1 MNVLD
6 LLANDNYLIVNRD
19 LVKLLGLRQAV
30 MFGELCSEQN
40 YWNKMAGEDGQWFY
54 STQENIEDKIGLSP
68 YEQREALKVLEE
80 KGLIERQKKGIPCK
94 TYYRVCLEQVVKI
107 FDNWTSKHLT
117 TGSEEN
123 SQLNNNK
130 QDKTKEKTKVS
141 FVENPQKEIKDRIF
155 PKAEAEKAIELWNS
169 IPSLPNVI
177 KLSDKRKLALKNL
190 LKEYDWGQFEQ
201 VIENIRTSSFLN
213 GTSGRW
219 QCSFD
224 WILNRNN
231 FLKVLEGQYKDR
243 EQNEQKSVGKVAHK
257 PSEYDEGF
265 DENGNFIY

>member
-1 MNVLD
+1 MKVLD

-19 LVKLLGLRQAV
+19 MVKLLGLRQAV

-40 YWNKMAGEDGQWFY
+40 YWNKQAGEDEQWFY

-107 FDNWTSKHLT
+107 FDNWTSKSLT
-117 TGSEEN
+117 TGNEEI
-123 SQLNNNK
+123 SQLNNNN
-130 QDKTKEKTKVS
+130 QDKSNEKTKEEKKDDAILIENEIICHTGNEKLRAMLRE
-141 FVENPQKEIKDRIF
+141 FVEYRRNKRERMSQRAFKMMLNKLEGFTDEEQIDALETSIISNWTGVFPKHKDRVQSQQ
-155 PKAEAEKAIELWNS
+155 KA
-169 IPSLPNVI
+169 
-177 KLSDKRKLALKNL
+177 
-190 LKEYDWGQFEQ
+190 
-201 VIENIRTSSFLN
+201 
-213 GTSGRW
+213 
-219 QCSFD
+219 
-224 WILNRNN
+224 
-231 FLKVLEGQYKDR
+231 
-243 EQNEQKSVGKVAHK
+243 VGKVAHK

>member
-19 LVKLLGLRQAV
+19 MVKLLGLRQAV

-40 YWNKMAGEDGQWFY
+40 YWNKTAGEDGQWFY

-107 FDNWTSKHLT
+107 FDNWTSKPLT
-117 TGSEEN
+117 TGSEGI
-123 SQLNNNK
+123 SQQNNNI
-130 QDKTKEKTKVS
+130 QEKTKEKTKVTYEQVNEAQKRNTAIDYLIEGFTDNVKVKEALCS
-141 FVENPQKEIKDRIF
+141 FVQYRKGKRSPMSEYAFKLMLKRLDGFTDEERIDAIETSIVSNWEGVFPKHKDRVQNQQ
-155 PKAEAEKAIELWNS
+155 KA
-169 IPSLPNVI
+169 
-177 KLSDKRKLALKNL
+177 
-190 LKEYDWGQFEQ
+190 
-201 VIENIRTSSFLN
+201 
-213 GTSGRW
+213 
-219 QCSFD
+219 
-224 WILNRNN
+224 
-231 FLKVLEGQYKDR
+231 
-243 EQNEQKSVGKVAHK
+243 VGKVAHK
-257 PSEYDEGF
+257 SSEYDEGF